1 MKESKDYKLL
11 LSQPKFLMLLAADI
25 VNRFGDSLDAVV
37 YSWIMYEITGSEAL
51 MAMILGINYIPTVI
65 LQPIAGTL
73 IDRHRKKNMMVLAD
87 MGRGMVVITT
97 ILLYAG
103 GQLNSYM
110 LIILTLCTS
119 TLEAFRV
126 PAAGAFVPVVLEKEC
141 YKVGK
146 AAHYSIQ
153 RAMEL
158 VGYMVVGGLI
168 ALIGAVGVLWIDV
181 MTFAISAV
189 ILLLIKDGEKIDL
202 SQTVKK
208 NVLQDF
214 KDGLKYV
221 VQDKTLQAVFLIG
234 LMINFCIMPLTVFQT
249 PYVSDY
255 LEAGPEML
263 SAVKMLMVVGM
274 MAGSAVMPKIKVS
287 SGKLAILAGIIMG
300 VSLLEIA
307 VVPSI
312 ARISVRYTVLIM
324 GMFLIGLG
332 GGILNV
338 IVGSSFLTLV
348 PKEMFG
354 RIGGLVNAIM
364 VASMPVSS
372 FFCSLLAVKLSVT
385 QIFIIFGIFTI
396 FVYVLAKAKRF
407 FVKLQ

>member
-1 MKESKDYKLL
+1 MKESKNYKVLL
-11 LSQPKFLMLLAADI
+11 GQPKFLMLLAADI
-25 VNRFGDSLDAVV
+25 VNRFGDSLDAVA
-37 YSWIMYEITGSEAL
+37 YSWIMYEITGNEAL
-51 MAMILGINYIPTVI
+51 MAVILGINYIPTVI

-73 IDRHRKKNMMVLAD
+73 IDRLKKKNVMVLAD
-87 MGRGMVVITT
+87 MGRGVVVIAT

-110 LIILTLCTS
+110 LIALTLCTS

-126 PAAGAFVPVVLEKEC
+126 PTAGAFVPIVLEKEC
-141 YKVGK
+141 YKIGK

-168 ALIGAVGVLWIDV
+168 AIIGAEGVLWIDV
-181 MTFAISAV
+181 MTFVISAV
-189 ILLLIKDGEKIDL
+189 ILLLIRDGEKL
-202 SQTVKK
+202 NRSQTVKK
-208 NVLQDF
+208 NVVQDF
-214 KDGLKYV
+214 KDGLGFVAKN
-221 VQDKTLQAVFLIG
+221 KTLQAVFLIG

-255 LEAGPEML
+255 LDAGPEML
-263 SAVKMLMVVGM
+263 SAVKILMVVGM

-287 SGKLAILAGIIMG
+287 AGKLAIIAGIVMG

-307 VVPSI
+307 AAPSI
-312 ARISVRYTVLIM
+312 VQIFARYAVLTM

-338 IVGSSFLTLV
+338 VVGSSFLTLV

-354 RIGGLVNAIM
+354 RISGLVNAIM

-372 FFCSLLAVKLSVT
+372 FFCSLLAVKLSVP
-385 QIFIIFGIFTI
+385 QIFFIFGIFTI
-396 FVYVLAKAKRF
+396 FVYVLAKAKGF
-407 FVKLQ
+407 FAKLQ

>member
-11 LSQPKFLMLLAADI
+11 LSQPRFLMLLAADI

-73 IDRHRKKNMMVLAD
+73 IDRHRKKNVMVLAD

-168 ALIGAVGVLWIDV
+168 ALIGVVGVLWIDV

-189 ILLLIKDGEKIDL
+189 ILLLIKDGEKTDL
-202 SQTVKK
+202 SQAVKK

-214 KDGLKYV
+214 KD
-221 VQDKTLQAVFLIG
+221 
-234 LMINFCIMPLTVFQT
+234 
-249 PYVSDY
+249 
-255 LEAGPEML
+255 
-263 SAVKMLMVVGM
+263 
-274 MAGSAVMPKIKVS
+274 
-287 SGKLAILAGIIMG
+287 
-300 VSLLEIA
+300 
-307 VVPSI
+307 
-312 ARISVRYTVLIM
+312 
-324 GMFLIGLG
+324 
-332 GGILNV
+332 
-338 IVGSSFLTLV
+338 
-348 PKEMFG
+348 
-354 RIGGLVNAIM
+354 
-364 VASMPVSS
+364 
-372 FFCSLLAVKLSVT
+372 
-385 QIFIIFGIFTI
+385 
-396 FVYVLAKAKRF
+396 
-407 FVKLQ
+407 

>member
-1 MKESKDYKLL
+1 
-11 LSQPKFLMLLAADI
+11 
-25 VNRFGDSLDAVV
+25 
-37 YSWIMYEITGSEAL
+37 
-51 MAMILGINYIPTVI
+51 
-65 LQPIAGTL
+65 
-73 IDRHRKKNMMVLAD
+73 
-87 MGRGMVVITT
+87 
-97 ILLYAG
+97 
-103 GQLNSYM
+103 
-110 LIILTLCTS
+110 
-119 TLEAFRV
+119 
-126 PAAGAFVPVVLEKEC
+126 
-141 YKVGK
+141 
-146 AAHYSIQ
+146 
-153 RAMEL
+153 
-158 VGYMVVGGLI
+158 
-168 ALIGAVGVLWIDV
+168 
-181 MTFAISAV
+181 
-189 ILLLIKDGEKIDL
+189 
-202 SQTVKK
+202 
-208 NVLQDF
+208 
-214 KDGLKYV
+214 
-221 VQDKTLQAVFLIG
+221 
-234 LMINFCIMPLTVFQT
+234 
-249 PYVSDY
+249 
-255 LEAGPEML
+255 ML

-312 ARISVRYTVLIM
+312 ARIFVRYTVLIM
-324 GMFLIGLG
+324 GMFLFFLG